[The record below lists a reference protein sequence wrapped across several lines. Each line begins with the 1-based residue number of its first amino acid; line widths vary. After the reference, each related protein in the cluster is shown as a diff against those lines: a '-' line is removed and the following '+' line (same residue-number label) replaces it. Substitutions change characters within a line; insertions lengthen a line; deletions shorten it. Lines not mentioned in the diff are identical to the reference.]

1 MKIGIFTDTHYCQ
14 IDYLGDIRRPMLS
27 YDKIKA
33 TMSIFQKEKVDMVF
47 CLGDLTD
54 KREDDTRKDSL
65 ENLEILAKL
74 INSYKI
80 PFYLITGNH
89 DHLLLKQSDFE
100 EKFENVSPLTFQKE
114 DITFILLDANYRSS
128 MQSFD
133 EAGEVW
139 HDANIPPQQKK
150 LLESTLKDCKQ
161 AVILVHECLD
171 PTVDSNHII
180 RNAGEIRHI
189 IRESGKVKMVIQGH
203 FHPGAESIIDNIP
216 YITVPAM
223 CDKEDMP
230 YRIIEI

>member
-1 MKIGIFTDTHYCQ
+1 MKIGLFTDTHYCQ
-14 IDYLGDIRRPMLS
+14 TDYLGDTRRPMLS
-27 YDKIKA
+27 YDKIKT
-33 TMSIFQKEKVDMVF
+33 TMSIFQREKVDMVF

-65 ENLEILAKL
+65 GNLEILANL

-100 EKFENVSPLTFQKE
+100 EKFENVSPLTFQNG
-114 DITFILLDANYRSS
+114 DTTFILLDANYRSS

-139 HDANIPPQQKK
+139 YDSNVPPQQIK
-150 LLESTLKDCKQ
+150 LLESTLKDCRQ

-180 RNAGEIRHI
+180 RNAGEIRQI
-189 IRESGKVKMVIQGH
+189 IRESAKVKMVIQGH
-203 FHPGAESIIDNIP
+203 FHSGTESIIDNIP

-223 CDKEDMP
+223 CENEDLP
-230 YRIIEI
+230 YKIIEI